1 MAIAVVL
8 EAAALLPAL
17 FRPIHIVDY
26 AYGVSFSGRRAATAI
41 T

>member
-8 EAAALLPAL
+8 EAAALLSAR
-17 FRPIHIVDY
+17 FRPNHIVDY
-26 AYGVSFSGRRAATAI
+26 VHGASISCRRAATAI